1 MTVSPM
7 ARTDELDCKPIV
19 KTAAHVVTEVICE
32 QPSARLP
39 FCCTPPIP
47 LVGIS
52 IGKDRGCQQSNSL
65 ADGHLRVLNLHPGFH
80 ASVLLPQQHQP
91 ADLLLAWTVFV
102 VCSCR
107 GIVRCAEP

>member
-39 FCCTPPIP
+39 FCCTP
-47 LVGIS
+47 L
-52 IGKDRGCQQSNSL
+52 SL
-65 ADGHLRVLNLHPGFH
+65 
-80 ASVLLPQQHQP
+80 
-91 ADLLLAWTVFV
+91 
-102 VCSCR
+102 
-107 GIVRCAEP
+107 